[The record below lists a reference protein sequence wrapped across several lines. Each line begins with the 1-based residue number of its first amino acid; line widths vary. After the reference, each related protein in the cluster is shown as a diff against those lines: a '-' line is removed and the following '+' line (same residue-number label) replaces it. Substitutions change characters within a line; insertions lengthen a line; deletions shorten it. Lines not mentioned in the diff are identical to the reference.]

1 MAGDRHSI
9 IQYQI
14 VDFAAERCISDF
26 IIARLDGS
34 VLHFLDLPRHP
45 TFSVAKPP
53 FHHGAKGASSVKSQ
67 VSIAYPVFGCF
78 WDLFTLPMQEIIKKI
93 GEAKCEIR
101 YQSKGIDSVK
111 LKMYQHRRMGLT
123 MKSSK
128 PKSTRPGAL
137 DFSWCF
143 NWQRRNADC
152 QPVFACQEGCKKLHI
167 VDVWTVE
174 PASILAHGETMH
186 EHKLSIS
193 QPIWFDMQWHLPGA
207 CLLAAKMRFTLPG
220 AVHVCP

>member
-1 MAGDRHSI
+1 
-9 IQYQI
+9 
-14 VDFAAERCISDF
+14 
-26 IIARLDGS
+26 
-34 VLHFLDLPRHP
+34 
-45 TFSVAKPP
+45 
-53 FHHGAKGASSVKSQ
+53 
-67 VSIAYPVFGCF
+67 
-78 WDLFTLPMQEIIKKI
+78 MQEIIKKI
-93 GEAKCEIR
+93 GEANCEIR
-101 YQSKGIDSVK
+101 YLTKCIDSVK

-174 PASILAHGETMH
+174 LRRTCQHTGTWWNNAWTQAQHISANMIRCAVTLAWSMLACSKDEVYTAWCGPC
-186 EHKLSIS
+186 LSIALIPAW
-193 QPIWFDMQWHLPGA
+193 QEKGA
-207 CLLAAKMRFTLPG
+207 MTVNEALRITKIT
-220 AVHVCP
+220 

>member
-1 MAGDRHSI
+1 MAGERHSI

-14 VDFAAERCISDF
+14 LDFAAEQCISDF

-34 VLHFLDLPRHP
+34 VLRFLDLPRHP

-67 VSIAYPVFGCF
+67 VSTKFLDVFGCF
-78 WDLFTLPMQEIIKKI
+78 WDVFTLPMQEIIKKI
-93 GEAKCEIR
+93 GEANCEIR
-101 YQSKGIDSVK
+101 YLTKCIDSVK

-137 DFSWCF
+137 DFS
-143 NWQRRNADC
+143 
-152 QPVFACQEGCKKLHI
+152 
-167 VDVWTVE
+167 
-174 PASILAHGETMH
+174 
-186 EHKLSIS
+186 
-193 QPIWFDMQWHLPGA
+193 
-207 CLLAAKMRFTLPG
+207 
-220 AVHVCP
+220 

>member
-1 MAGDRHSI
+1 MTS
-9 IQYQI
+9 
-14 VDFAAERCISDF
+14 S
-26 IIARLDGS
+26 L
-34 VLHFLDLPRHP
+34 LDLMAVSCSWTLGPAEAPHLFGCKATVSPWRQRR
-45 TFSVAKPP
+45 
-53 FHHGAKGASSVKSQ
+53 VKCQ
-67 VSIAYPVFGCF
+67 VSSLNQVFGCF
-78 WDLFTLPMQEIIKKI
+78 WDVFTLPMQEIIKKI

-137 DFSWCF
+137 DVSGCF
-143 NWQRRNADC
+143 NWQRGNADC

-174 PASILAHGETMH
+174 PASILVT
-186 EHKLSIS
+186 
-193 QPIWFDMQWHLPGA
+193 W
-207 CLLAAKMRFTLPG
+207 
-220 AVHVCP
+220 